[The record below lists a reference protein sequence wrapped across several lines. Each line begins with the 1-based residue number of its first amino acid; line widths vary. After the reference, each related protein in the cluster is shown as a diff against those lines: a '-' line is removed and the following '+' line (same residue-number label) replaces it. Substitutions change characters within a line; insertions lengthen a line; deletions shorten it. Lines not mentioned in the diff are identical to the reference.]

1 MMSLRIAKFPLVFFV
16 LLCTPGGVL
25 LASDIPMPQDEPEN
39 TDLLNS
45 PDGPSKLLDGY
56 FRESYG
62 IPVDLKLLLSYYA
75 GLIPR
80 QLPSVTVTFRR
91 DKNAASD
98 TIDVEMGDLLEEY
111 PNLKKHAFDLVF
123 GSPKQSDLR
132 TVKDLALWKDKK
144 DNLLDWHHEKYDD
157 HRWAA
162 KLYPKQ
168 DEYHVAEL
176 EDNSKVV
183 TMTHRNHEVWL
194 LDSLTLL
201 VFSRKKWWAHAVAY
215 AKVNIDPVPLAS
227 FDTKLTIEGDTKK
240 LALDRSDQI
249 SPTFF
254 PYIPEE
260 SEFKL
265 YMVKRWPDINDKKS
279 VMAFREWFPAEKVE
293 LKMIEERTRLS
304 QNLKFDVTGLKFDPI
319 ADGDKITFVFE
330 DEERSIIEFSESK
343 CVIICSPPSV
353 PPNSKLVETD
363 VHSSGTSNAVGSTL
377 TVTCDTG
384 YKLDE
389 STGFAT
395 TTCRSNG
402 TYSDS
407 KLQQCIPIPD
417 YCLAPP
423 NFQFQLNDGKVVESV
438 PVGTTMTVQ
447 CQLGFKME
455 YMHLFSTTV
464 TCFLR
469 DMAHG
474 RFGTVT
480 SIKTFYPVGLRCS
493 PTKTEELSG

>member
-1 MMSLRIAKFPLVFFV
+1 
-16 LLCTPGGVL
+16 
-25 LASDIPMPQDEPEN
+25 
-39 TDLLNS
+39 
-45 PDGPSKLLDGY
+45 
-56 FRESYG
+56 
-62 IPVDLKLLLSYYA
+62 
-75 GLIPR
+75 
-80 QLPSVTVTFRR
+80 
-91 DKNAASD
+91 
-98 TIDVEMGDLLEEY
+98 MGDLLEEY

-240 LALDRSDQI
+240 LVLDFSQHRKFQ
-249 SPTFF
+249 
-254 PYIPEE
+254 YIPK
-260 SEFKL
+260 EFTL
-265 YMVKRWPDINDKKS
+265 YMVKGWPDIGAKKS
-279 VMAFREWFPAEKVE
+279 VKVFRESIAAKKIE
-293 LKMIEERTRLS
+293 LKMS
-304 QNLKFDVTGLKFDPI
+304 QNDDYNFQTDITGPGLKFVPI

-353 PPNSKLVETD
+353 PPNSKLDETNS
-363 VHSSGTSNAVGSTL
+363 HPSGISNAVGSTL

-395 TTCRSNG
+395 TTCQSNG
-402 TYSDS
+402 TYSES
-407 KLQQCIPIPD
+407 KLQQCIAIPD
-417 YCLAPP
+417 YCRAPP
-423 NFQFQLNDGKVVESV
+423 NFKFQLNDGKVVESV